1 MCLKFGISPKFGT
14 LKICHTSWT
23 WRLKMHPI
31 LTLEHVKIMLEYISD
46 GVQIVDG
53 MGNLIYCNRNSAL
66 LDDINIEESIGK
78 HITEIY
84 PSLKE
89 EESTLIKVLA
99 TQLPIL
105 NREQTYL
112 TYKGKS
118 IATINST
125 LPIINDGVV
134 AGAIEISRDITTYK
148 ELSEKVIDLQTKVT
162 GKVVD
167 ESNSEHRLKYGY
179 HFEDIITSHAEFN
192 RVKAIAMKA
201 AITDIAV
208 LIYGETGT
216 GKELL
221 TQAIHNSSKRK
232 NKPFIAQNCAALP
245 GSLLEGILFG
255 TVKGGFTGAV
265 DRPGLFELADTG
277 TLFLDEINS
286 MPQELQAKL
295 LRVLQ
300 DGKIRRIGD
309 TKERHVNV
317 RIVAA
322 TNIEPNLAIELGLIR
337 RDLYYRLNTVTL
349 WIPKLSDR
357 KEDIPLLTR
366 YFIKKYNGL
375 LYRGIKGT
383 TNEVMNL
390 FLNYPWEGNVR
401 ELEHVIEGAVNFVDG
416 DLIRIEDL
424 PYNLKGYYEKNNAAI
439 TESAKL
445 DLNEG
450 LTMSLYKAEIEL
462 IRRAML
468 QSEGNIAL
476 ASRLLKI
483 PRQTLQYKIKKYKI
497 E

>member
-1 MCLKFGISPKFGT
+1 
-14 LKICHTSWT
+14 
-23 WRLKMHPI
+23 MHPI

-53 MGNLIYCNRNSAL
+53 KGNLIYCNHNSAL

-89 EESTLIKVLA
+89 DESTLLKVLT

-105 NREQTYL
+105 NREQTYR

-134 AGAIEISRDITTYK
+134 AGAIEISRDITSYK
-148 ELSEKVIDLQTKVT
+148 ELSEKVIDLQSKVA
-162 GKVVD
+162 GK
-167 ESNSEHRLKYGY
+167 NSEELGTNRMLKHGFR
-179 HFEDIITSHAEFN
+179 FEDIITAHSEFN

-201 AITDIAV
+201 ATTDIAV
-208 LIYGETGT
+208 LVYGETGT

-221 TQAIHNSSKRK
+221 TQAIHNNSRRK

-309 TKERHVNV
+309 TKERLVDV

-322 TNIEPNLAIELGLIR
+322 TNIEPNLAIDLGLIR

-357 KEDIPLLTR
+357 KEDIPLLTK

-383 TNEVMNL
+383 TPEVMKL

-416 DLIRIEDL
+416 DLISIEDL
-424 PYNLKGYYEKNNAAI
+424 PYNLKRYYEKNSEK
-439 TESAKL
+439 TSDKTVV
-445 DLNEG
+445 DPDEG
-450 LTMSLYKAEIEL
+450 LIASLYKAEIEL
-462 IRRAML
+462 IHHAMI

-476 ASRLLKI
+476 AARLLKI
-483 PRQTLQYKIKKYKI
+483 PRQTLQYKLKKYKI

>member
-1 MCLKFGISPKFGT
+1 
-14 LKICHTSWT
+14 
-23 WRLKMHPI
+23 MHPI

-46 GVQIVDG
+46 GVQIVDES
-53 MGNLIYCNRNSAL
+53 GNLIYCNRNSAL
-66 LDDINIEESIGK
+66 LDDININESIGK

-89 EESTLIKVLA
+89 DESTLLKVLA
-99 TQLPIL
+99 TKMPIL
-105 NREQTYL
+105 NREQTYR
-112 TYKGKS
+112 TYKGKN

-125 LPIINDGVV
+125 LPIINDDKIE
-134 AGAIEISRDITTYK
+134 GAIEISRNITTYK
-148 ELSEKVIDLQTKVT
+148 ELTEKVIDLQSMAK
-162 GKVVD
+162 GPEAF
-167 ESNSEHRLKYGY
+167 ESKIIRTVNDGY
-179 HFEDIITSHAEFN
+179 RFEDIITTHPEFN
-192 RVKAIAMKA
+192 RVKAVAMKA
-201 AITDIAV
+201 AGTDIAV

-221 TQAIHNSSKRK
+221 TQAIHNSSRRK
-232 NKPFIAQNCAALP
+232 SKPFIAQNCAALP

-309 TKERHVNV
+309 TKERKVNV

-322 TNIEPNLAIELGLIR
+322 TNIEPNLAIDMGLIR

-357 KEDIPLLTR
+357 KEDIPLLTKF
-366 YFIKKYNGL
+366 FIKKYNAL
-375 LYRGIKGT
+375 LYRGITKVSD
-383 TNEVMNL
+383 EVMHL

-416 DLIRIEDL
+416 EIVEIIDL
-424 PYNLKGYYEKNNAAI
+424 PYNLKNYYEKHHAKANTFDNLVQEDGLVQSLEAVEKQMIEKALNDSDGNTAGAARI
-439 TESAKL
+439 
-445 DLNEG
+445 
-450 LTMSLYKAEIEL
+450 
-462 IRRAML
+462 
-468 QSEGNIAL
+468 
-476 ASRLLKI
+476 LKI
-483 PRQTLQYKIKKYKI
+483 PRQTLQYKMKKF
-497 E
+497 ELE

>member
-1 MCLKFGISPKFGT
+1 
-14 LKICHTSWT
+14 
-23 WRLKMHPI
+23 MHA
-31 LTLEHVKIMLEYISD
+31 LLSLEHVKIMLEYISD
-46 GVQIVDG
+46 GVQIVDSK
-53 MGNLIYCNRNSAL
+53 GNLIYCNRNSAL
-66 LDDINIEESIGK
+66 LDDINIEDSIGK

-89 EESTLIKVLA
+89 EESTLLQVLQ
-99 TQLPIL
+99 TRTPIL
-105 NREQTYL
+105 NREQTYR

-125 LPIINDGVV
+125 LPIINNDRVE
-134 AGAIEISRDITTYK
+134 GAIEISKNITSFK
-148 ELSEKVIDLQTKVT
+148 ELTEKMIDLQSKVEKKEK
-162 GKVVD
+162 GPYRA
-167 ESNSEHRLKYGY
+167 SAGFR
-179 HFEDIITSHAEFN
+179 FEDIITTHAEFN
-192 RVKAIAMKA
+192 RVKAVAMKA
-201 AITDIAV
+201 AATDIPV

-232 NKPFIAQNCAALP
+232 NRPFIAQNCAALP

-309 TKERHVNV
+309 TKEYHVDV
-317 RIVAA
+317 RIIAA
-322 TNIEPNLAIELGLIR
+322 TNIEPNLAIDLGLIR

-357 KEDIPLLTR
+357 KEDIPLLTQF
-366 YFIKKYNGL
+366 FIKKYNGL
-375 LYRGIKGT
+375 LYRGIK
-383 TNEVMNL
+383 NVSQDVMKL
-390 FLNYPWEGNVR
+390 FMDYPWEGNVR

-416 DLIRIEDL
+416 DLINLSDL
-424 PYNLKGYYEKNNAAI
+424 PYNLKKHYDTHKGHHHSQPCNLDEASGLVDALEMAEKALIENALDAAGGN
-439 TESAKL
+439 TTKAAK
-445 DLNEG
+445 
-450 LTMSLYKAEIEL
+450 
-462 IRRAML
+462 
-468 QSEGNIAL
+468 
-476 ASRLLKI
+476 RLRI
-483 PRQTLQYKIKKYKI
+483 PRQTLQYKMKKYQLD
-497 E
+497 